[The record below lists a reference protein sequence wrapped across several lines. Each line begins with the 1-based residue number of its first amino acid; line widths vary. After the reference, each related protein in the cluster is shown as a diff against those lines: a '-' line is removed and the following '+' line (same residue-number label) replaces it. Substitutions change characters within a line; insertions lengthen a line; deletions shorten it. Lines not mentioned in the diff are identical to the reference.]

1 MTKRATIFLTGGTGM
16 VGSNIQEHPKSNEYT
31 LLAPTSKEVDLTSYE
46 QVNHYIANNQP
57 DIIIHSAGLVGG
69 IQANIKNPVNFLVR
83 NLQMG
88 LNVILAAQEN
98 NVKQL
103 LNLASS
109 CMYPRDMEIGLTED
123 MILKGELEPTN
134 EGYAIAKV
142 VATRLCEYMNR
153 ESPEWQYKTAIPC
166 NLYGKYDKFDPA
178 HSHMVP
184 AVIRKIYEAKQKG
197 IKEVEIWGDGL
208 SRREFMFAGDLA
220 DFVFYALENFDKMPQ
235 NLNVGL
241 GTDYTINEY
250 YQSIAKIIGY
260 EGSFI
265 HDLSKPMGMKKKM
278 IDNTLLTA
286 FGWKPKTSLENGLKQ
301 TLEYFKNTI
310 L

>member
-1 MTKRATIFLTGGTGM
+1 MNKKIFLTGGTGM
-16 VGSNIQEHPKSNEYT
+16 VGSNIREHSESHKYT
-31 LLAPTSKEVDLTSYE
+31 IFAPSSKEVDLTNYE
-46 QVNHYIANNQP
+46 QVTRYIAEVQP

-69 IQANIKNPVNFLVR
+69 IQANIKNPVGFLVK

-88 LNVILAAQEN
+88 LNVILAAQQN
-98 NVKQL
+98 NVKKL

-123 MILKGELEPTN
+123 MILKGKLEPTN
-134 EGYAIAKV
+134 EGYALAKV

-153 ESPEWQYKTAIPC
+153 EDEKWQYKTAIPC
-166 NLYGKYDKFDPA
+166 NLYGKYDKFDPK

-184 AVIRKIYEAKQKG
+184 AVIRKIYEAKENN
-197 IKEVEIWGDGL
+197 IDEVEIWGDGL
-208 SRREFMFAGDLA
+208 SRREFMYAGDLA
-220 DFVFYALENFDKMPQ
+220 DFVYYALAHFDKMPQ

-241 GTDYTINEY
+241 GADYTINEY
-250 YQSIAKIIGY
+250 YQVIAKVIGY
-260 EGSFI
+260 EGTFT

-286 FGWKPKTSLENGLKQ
+286 FGWQPKTPLEEGIKQ

>member
-1 MTKRATIFLTGGTGM
+1 MNEKIFLTGGTGM
-16 VGSNIQEHPKSNEYT
+16 VGSNIREHSKSHKYT
-31 LLAPTSKEVDLTSYE
+31 IFAPSSKEIDLTNYE
-46 QVNHYIANNQP
+46 QVNSYIAEVQP
-57 DIIIHSAGLVGG
+57 DIIVHSAGLVGG
-69 IQANIKNPVNFLVR
+69 IQANIKNPVGFLVK

-88 LNVILAAQEN
+88 LNVILAAQQN
-98 NVKQL
+98 NVKKL

-134 EGYAIAKV
+134 EGYALAKV

-153 ESPEWQYKTAIPC
+153 EDEKWQYKSAIPC
-166 NLYGKYDKFDPA
+166 NLYGKYDKFDPK

-184 AVIRKIYEAKQKG
+184 AVIRKIYEAKENN
-197 IKEVEIWGDGL
+197 INEVEIWGDGL
-208 SRREFMFAGDLA
+208 SRREFMYAGDLA
-220 DFVFYALENFDKMPQ
+220 DFVYYALDHFDKMPQ

-241 GTDYTINEY
+241 GRDYTINEY
-250 YQSIAKIIGY
+250 YQVIAKVIGY
-260 EGSFI
+260 EGTFT

-278 IDNTLLTA
+278 IDNTQLTA
-286 FGWKPKTSLENGLKQ
+286 FGWKPKTSLEDGIKQ

>member
-1 MTKRATIFLTGGTGM
+1 MNEKIFLTGGTGM
-16 VGSNIQEHPKSNEYT
+16 VGSNIREHSESHKYT
-31 LLAPTSKEVDLTSYE
+31 IFAPSSKEVDLTNYG
-46 QVNHYIANNQP
+46 QVTRYIAEVQP

-69 IQANIKNPVNFLVR
+69 IQANIKNPVGFLVK

-88 LNVILAAQEN
+88 LNVILAAQQN
-98 NVKQL
+98 NVRKL

-134 EGYAIAKV
+134 EGYALAKV

-153 ESPEWQYKTAIPC
+153 EDEKWQYKSAIPC
-166 NLYGKYDKFDPA
+166 NLYGKYDKFDPK

-184 AVIRKIYEAKQKG
+184 AVIRKIYEAKKNN
-197 IKEVEIWGDGL
+197 IDEVEIWGDGL
-208 SRREFMFAGDLA
+208 SRREFMYAGDLA
-220 DFVFYALENFDKMPQ
+220 DFVYYALAHFDKMPQ

-241 GTDYTINEY
+241 GRDYTINEY
-250 YQSIAKIIGY
+250 YQVIAKVIGY
-260 EGSFI
+260 QGTFT

-278 IDNTLLTA
+278 IDNTQLTA
-286 FGWKPKTSLENGLKQ
+286 FGWQPKTSLEDGIKQ

>member
-1 MTKRATIFLTGGTGM
+1 MNEKIFLTGGTGM
-16 VGSNIQEHPKSNEYT
+16 VGSNIREHSESHKYT
-31 LLAPTSKEVDLTSYE
+31 LFSPSSKEVDLTNYE
-46 QVNHYIANNQP
+46 QVNNYIAEVQP

-69 IQANIKNPVNFLVR
+69 IQANIKNPVGFLVK

-88 LNVILAAQEN
+88 LNVILAAQQN
-98 NVKQL
+98 NVKKL

-134 EGYAIAKV
+134 EGYALAKV

-153 ESPEWQYKTAIPC
+153 EDEKWQYKTAIPC
-166 NLYGKYDKFDPA
+166 NLYGKYDKFDPK

-184 AVIRKIYEAKQKG
+184 AVIRKIYEAKENN
-197 IKEVEIWGDGL
+197 IDEVEIWGDGL
-208 SRREFMFAGDLA
+208 SRREFMYAGDLA
-220 DFVFYALENFDKMPQ
+220 DFVYYALAHFDKMPQ

-241 GTDYTINEY
+241 GRDYTINEY
-250 YQSIAKIIGY
+250 YQAIAKVIGY
-260 EGSFI
+260 EGTFT

-286 FGWKPKTSLENGLKQ
+286 FGWQPKTPLEEGIKQ

>member
-1 MTKRATIFLTGGTGM
+1 MNEKIFLTGGTGM
-16 VGSNIQEHPKSNEYT
+16 VGSNIREHSESHKYT
-31 LLAPTSKEVDLTSYE
+31 IFAPSSKEVDLTNYE
-46 QVNHYIANNQP
+46 QVTRYIAEVQP

-69 IQANIKNPVNFLVR
+69 IQANIKNPVGFLVK

-88 LNVILAAQEN
+88 LNVILAAQQN
-98 NVKQL
+98 NVKKL

-134 EGYAIAKV
+134 EGYALAKV

-153 ESPEWQYKTAIPC
+153 EDEKWQYKTAIPC
-166 NLYGKYDKFDPA
+166 NLYGKYDKFDPK

-184 AVIRKIYEAKQKG
+184 AVIRKIYEAKENN
-197 IKEVEIWGDGL
+197 IDEVEIWGDGL
-208 SRREFMFAGDLA
+208 SRREFMYAGDLA
-220 DFVFYALENFDKMPQ
+220 DFVYYALAHFDKMPQ

-250 YQSIAKIIGY
+250 YQVIAKVIGY
-260 EGSFI
+260 EGTFT

-278 IDNTLLTA
+278 IDNAQLTA
-286 FGWKPKTSLENGLKQ
+286 FGWQPKTSLEEGIKQ

>member
-1 MTKRATIFLTGGTGM
+1 MNEKIFLTGATGM
-16 VGSNIQEHPKSNEYT
+16 VGSNIREHSESHKYT
-31 LLAPTSKEVDLTSYE
+31 IFAPSSKEVDLTNYE
-46 QVNHYIANNQP
+46 QVNSYIAEVQP

-69 IQANIKNPVNFLVR
+69 IQANIKNPVGFLVK

-88 LNVILAAQEN
+88 LNVILAAQQN
-98 NVKQL
+98 NVKKL

-134 EGYAIAKV
+134 EGYALAKV

-153 ESPEWQYKTAIPC
+153 EDEKWQYKSAIPC
-166 NLYGKYDKFDPA
+166 NLYGKYDKFDPK

-184 AVIRKIYEAKQKG
+184 AVIRKIYEAKENN
-197 IKEVEIWGDGL
+197 INEVEIWGDGL
-208 SRREFMFAGDLA
+208 SRREFMYAGDLA
-220 DFVFYALENFDKMPQ
+220 DFVYYALDHFDKMPQ

-241 GTDYTINEY
+241 GRDHTINEY
-250 YQSIAKIIGY
+250 YQVIAKVIGY
-260 EGSFI
+260 EGTFT

-278 IDNTLLTA
+278 IDNTQLTA
-286 FGWKPKTSLENGLKQ
+286 FGWQPKTSLEEGIKQ

>member
-1 MTKRATIFLTGGTGM
+1 MNEKIFLTGGTGM
-16 VGSNIQEHPKSNEYT
+16 VGSNIREHSESHKYT
-31 LLAPTSKEVDLTSYE
+31 IFAPSSKEVDLTNYE
-46 QVNHYIANNQP
+46 QVNNYIAEVQP
-57 DIIIHSAGLVGG
+57 DIIVHSAGLVGG
-69 IQANIKNPVNFLVR
+69 IQANIKNPVGFLVK

-88 LNVILAAQEN
+88 LNVILAAQQN
-98 NVKQL
+98 NVKKL

-134 EGYAIAKV
+134 EGYALAKV

-153 ESPEWQYKTAIPC
+153 EDETWQYKSAIPC
-166 NLYGKYDKFDPA
+166 NLYGKYDKFDPK

-184 AVIRKIYEAKQKG
+184 AVIRKIYEAKENN
-197 IKEVEIWGDGL
+197 IDEVEIWGDGL
-208 SRREFMFAGDLA
+208 SRREFMYASDLA
-220 DFVFYALENFDKMPQ
+220 DFVYYALAHFDKMPQ

-241 GTDYTINEY
+241 GADYTINEY
-250 YQSIAKIIGY
+250 YQVIAKVIGY
-260 EGSFI
+260 EGTFT

-278 IDNTLLTA
+278 IDNTQLTA
-286 FGWKPKTSLENGLKQ
+286 FGWQPKTSLEEGIKQ

>member
-1 MTKRATIFLTGGTGM
+1 MKQKIFLTGGTGM
-16 VGSNIQEHPKSNEYT
+16 VGSNIREHKASQQYII
-31 LLAPTSKEVDLTSYE
+31 LSPTSAELDLTHFDS
-46 QVNHYIANNQP
+46 VNSFLKQHKP

-69 IQANIKNPVNFLVR
+69 IQANIKNPVGFLVK
-83 NLQMG
+83 NLQIG
-88 LNVILAAQEN
+88 LNVILAAQQN
-98 NVKQL
+98 NVKKL

-134 EGYAIAKV
+134 EGYALAKV

-153 ESPEWQYKTAIPC
+153 EDEKWQYKSAIPC
-166 NLYGKYDKFDPA
+166 NLYGKYDKFDPK

-184 AVIRKIYEAKQKG
+184 AVIRKIYEAKENN
-197 IKEVEIWGDGL
+197 INEVEIWGDGL
-208 SRREFMFAGDLA
+208 SRREFMYAGDLA
-220 DFVFYALENFDKMPQ
+220 DFVYYALDHFDKMPQ

-241 GTDYTINEY
+241 GRDYTINEY
-250 YQSIAKIIGY
+250 YQVIAKVIGY
-260 EGSFI
+260 EGTFT

-278 IDNTLLTA
+278 IDNTQLTA
-286 FGWKPKTSLENGLKQ
+286 FGWKPKTSLEDGIKQ

>member
-1 MTKRATIFLTGGTGM
+1 MNEKIFLTGGTGM
-16 VGSNIQEHPKSNEYT
+16 VGSNIREHSESHKYT
-31 LLAPTSKEVDLTSYE
+31 IFAPSSKEVDLTNYG
-46 QVNHYIANNQP
+46 QVTRYIAEVQP

-69 IQANIKNPVNFLVR
+69 IQANIKNPVGFLVK

-88 LNVILAAQEN
+88 LNVILAAQQN
-98 NVKQL
+98 NVRKL

-134 EGYAIAKV
+134 EGYALAKV

-153 ESPEWQYKTAIPC
+153 EDEKWQYKTAIPC
-166 NLYGKYDKFDPA
+166 NLYGKYDKFDPK

-184 AVIRKIYEAKQKG
+184 AVIRKIYEAKENN
-197 IKEVEIWGDGL
+197 INEVEIWGDGL
-208 SRREFMFAGDLA
+208 SRREFMYAGDLA
-220 DFVFYALENFDKMPQ
+220 DFVYYALDHFDKMPQ

-241 GTDYTINEY
+241 GRDYTINEY
-250 YQSIAKIIGY
+250 YQAIAKVIGY
-260 EGSFI
+260 EGTFT

-278 IDNTLLTA
+278 IDNTQLTA
-286 FGWKPKTSLENGLKQ
+286 FGWQPKTSLEEGIKQ

>member
-1 MTKRATIFLTGGTGM
+1 MNEKIFLTGGTGM
-16 VGSNIQEHPKSNEYT
+16 VGSNIREHSESHKYT
-31 LLAPTSKEVDLTSYE
+31 IFAPSSKEVDLTNYG
-46 QVNHYIANNQP
+46 QVTRYIAEVQP

-69 IQANIKNPVNFLVR
+69 IQANIKNPVGFLVK

-88 LNVILAAQEN
+88 LNVILAAQQN
-98 NVKQL
+98 NVRKL

-134 EGYAIAKV
+134 EGYALAKV

-153 ESPEWQYKTAIPC
+153 EDEQWQYKTAIPC
-166 NLYGKYDKFDPA
+166 NLYGKYDKFDPK

-184 AVIRKIYEAKQKG
+184 AVIRKIYEAKENN
-197 IKEVEIWGDGL
+197 INEVEIWGDGL
-208 SRREFMFAGDLA
+208 SRREFMYAGDLA
-220 DFVFYALENFDKMPQ
+220 DFVYYALAHFDKMPQ

-241 GTDYTINEY
+241 GRDYTINEY
-250 YQSIAKIIGY
+250 YQVIAKVIGY
-260 EGSFI
+260 EGTFT

-278 IDNTLLTA
+278 IDNTQLTA
-286 FGWKPKTSLENGLKQ
+286 FGWQPKTSLEEGIKQ

>member
-1 MTKRATIFLTGGTGM
+1 MNEKIFLTGGTGM
-16 VGSNIQEHPKSNEYT
+16 VGSNIREHSKSHKYT
-31 LLAPTSKEVDLTSYE
+31 IFAPSSKEVDLTNYE
-46 QVNHYIANNQP
+46 QVTRYIAEVQP

-69 IQANIKNPVNFLVR
+69 IQANIKNPVGFLVK

-88 LNVILAAQEN
+88 LNVILAAQQN
-98 NVKQL
+98 NVKKL

-134 EGYAIAKV
+134 EGYALAKV

-153 ESPEWQYKTAIPC
+153 EDEKWQYKTAIPC
-166 NLYGKYDKFDPA
+166 NLYGKYDKFDPK

-184 AVIRKIYEAKQKG
+184 AVIRKIYEAKKNN
-197 IKEVEIWGDGL
+197 IDEVEIWGDGL
-208 SRREFMFAGDLA
+208 SRREFMYAGDLA
-220 DFVFYALENFDKMPQ
+220 DFVYYALAHFDKMPQ

-241 GTDYTINEY
+241 GRDYTINEY
-250 YQSIAKIIGY
+250 YQVIAKVIGY
-260 EGSFI
+260 EGTFT

-278 IDNTLLTA
+278 IDNTQLTA
-286 FGWKPKTSLENGLKQ
+286 FGWQPKTSLEDGIKQ

>member
-1 MTKRATIFLTGGTGM
+1 MNEKIFLTGGTGM
-16 VGSNIQEHPKSNEYT
+16 VGSNIREHSESHKYT
-31 LLAPTSKEVDLTSYE
+31 IFAPSSKEVDLTNYE
-46 QVNHYIANNQP
+46 QVTRYIAEVQP

-69 IQANIKNPVNFLVR
+69 IQANIKNPVGFLVK

-88 LNVILAAQEN
+88 LNVILAAQQN
-98 NVKQL
+98 NVKKL

-134 EGYAIAKV
+134 EGYALAKV

-153 ESPEWQYKTAIPC
+153 EDEKWQYKTAIPC
-166 NLYGKYDKFDPA
+166 NLYGKYDKFDPK

-184 AVIRKIYEAKQKG
+184 AVIRKIYEAKENN
-197 IKEVEIWGDGL
+197 INEVEIWGDGL
-208 SRREFMFAGDLA
+208 SRREFMYAGDLA
-220 DFVFYALENFDKMPQ
+220 DFVYYALDHFDKMPQ

-241 GTDYTINEY
+241 GRDYTINEY
-250 YQSIAKIIGY
+250 YQAIAKVIGY
-260 EGSFI
+260 EGTFT

-278 IDNTLLTA
+278 IDNTQLTA
-286 FGWKPKTSLENGLKQ
+286 FGWQPKTSLEEGIKQ

>member
-1 MTKRATIFLTGGTGM
+1 MNEKIFLTGGTGM
-16 VGSNIQEHPKSNEYT
+16 VGSNIREHSESHKYT
-31 LLAPTSKEVDLTSYE
+31 IFAPSSKEVDLTNYE
-46 QVNHYIANNQP
+46 QVNSYIAEVQP

-69 IQANIKNPVNFLVR
+69 IQANIKNPVGFLVK

-88 LNVILAAQEN
+88 LNVILAAQQN
-98 NVKQL
+98 NVKKL
-103 LNLASS
+103 LNLGSS

-134 EGYAIAKV
+134 EGYALAKV

-153 ESPEWQYKTAIPC
+153 EDEKWQYKSAIPC
-166 NLYGKYDKFDPA
+166 NLYGKYDKFDPK

-184 AVIRKIYEAKQKG
+184 AVIRKIYEAKENN
-197 IKEVEIWGDGL
+197 IDEVEIWGDGL
-208 SRREFMFAGDLA
+208 SRREFMYAGDLA
-220 DFVFYALENFDKMPQ
+220 DFVYYALAHFDKMPQ

-241 GTDYTINEY
+241 GADYTINEY
-250 YQSIAKIIGY
+250 YQVIAKVIGY
-260 EGSFI
+260 EGTFT

-278 IDNTLLTA
+278 IDNTQLTA
-286 FGWKPKTSLENGLKQ
+286 FGWQPKTSLEEGIKQ

>member
-1 MTKRATIFLTGGTGM
+1 MNEKIFLTGGTGM
-16 VGSNIQEHPKSNEYT
+16 VGSNIREHSESHKYT
-31 LLAPTSKEVDLTSYE
+31 IFAPSSKEVDLTNYE
-46 QVNHYIANNQP
+46 QVTRYIAEVQP

-69 IQANIKNPVNFLVR
+69 IQANIKNPVGFLVK

-88 LNVILAAQEN
+88 LNVILAAQQN
-98 NVKQL
+98 NVKKL

-134 EGYAIAKV
+134 EGYALAKV

-153 ESPEWQYKTAIPC
+153 EDEKWQYKTAIPC
-166 NLYGKYDKFDPA
+166 NLYGKYDKFDPK

-184 AVIRKIYEAKQKG
+184 AVIRKIYEAKENN
-197 IKEVEIWGDGL
+197 IDEVEIWGDGL
-208 SRREFMFAGDLA
+208 SRREFMYAGDLA
-220 DFVFYALENFDKMPQ
+220 DFVYYALAHFDKMPQ

-250 YQSIAKIIGY
+250 YQVIAKVIGY
-260 EGSFI
+260 EGTFT

-278 IDNTLLTA
+278 IDNTQLTA
-286 FGWKPKTSLENGLKQ
+286 FGWQPKTSLEEGIKQ

>member
-1 MTKRATIFLTGGTGM
+1 MKEKIFLTGGTGM
-16 VGSNIQEHPKSNEYT
+16 VGSNIREHIASNRYIIF
-31 LLAPTSKEVDLTSYE
+31 APTSAELDLTHFDSVDRYLKM
-46 QVNHYIANNQP
+46 HQP
-57 DIIIHSAGLVGG
+57 DIVVHSAGLVGG
-69 IQANIKNPVNFLVR
+69 IQANIKNPVGFLVK

-88 LNVILAAQEN
+88 MNVILAAQQN
-98 NVKQL
+98 NIKKL

-134 EGYAIAKV
+134 EGYALAKV

-153 ESPEWQYKTAIPC
+153 EDEKWQYKSAIPC
-166 NLYGKYDKFDPA
+166 NLYGKYDKFDPK

-184 AVIRKIYEAKQKG
+184 AVIRKIYEAKENN
-197 IKEVEIWGDGL
+197 ISEVEIWGDGL
-208 SRREFMFAGDLA
+208 SRREFMYAGDLA
-220 DFVFYALENFDKMPQ
+220 DFVYYALEHFDEMPQ

-250 YQSIAKIIGY
+250 YQVIAEVIGY
-260 EGSFI
+260 EGTFT

-278 IDNTLLTA
+278 IDNAQLTA
-286 FGWKPKTSLENGLKQ
+286 FGWQPKTSLEEGIKQ
-301 TLEYFKNTI
+301 TLEYFKNII

>member
-1 MTKRATIFLTGGTGM
+1 MNEKIFLTGGTGM
-16 VGSNIQEHPKSNEYT
+16 VGSNIREHSESHKYT
-31 LLAPTSKEVDLTSYE
+31 IFAPSSKEVDLTNYE
-46 QVNHYIANNQP
+46 QVTRYIAEVQP

-69 IQANIKNPVNFLVR
+69 IQANIKNPVGFLVK

-88 LNVILAAQEN
+88 LNVILAAQQN
-98 NVKQL
+98 NVKKL

-134 EGYAIAKV
+134 EGYALAKV

-153 ESPEWQYKTAIPC
+153 EDEKWQYKTAIPC
-166 NLYGKYDKFDPA
+166 NLYGKYDKFDPK

-184 AVIRKIYEAKQKG
+184 AVIRKIYEAKKNN
-197 IKEVEIWGDGL
+197 IDEVEIWGDGL
-208 SRREFMFAGDLA
+208 SRREFMYAGDLA
-220 DFVFYALENFDKMPQ
+220 DFVYYALAHFDKMPQ

-241 GTDYTINEY
+241 GRDYTINEY
-250 YQSIAKIIGY
+250 YQVIAKVIGY
-260 EGSFI
+260 QGTFT

-278 IDNTLLTA
+278 IDNTQLTA
-286 FGWKPKTSLENGLKQ
+286 FGWQPKTSLEDGIKQ

>member
-1 MTKRATIFLTGGTGM
+1 MNEKIFLTGGTGM
-16 VGSNIQEHPKSNEYT
+16 VGSNICEHSENHKYT
-31 LLAPTSKEVDLTSYE
+31 IFAPSSKEVDLTNYG
-46 QVNHYIANNQP
+46 QVNSYIAEVQP

-69 IQANIKNPVNFLVR
+69 IQANIKNPVGFLVK

-88 LNVILAAQEN
+88 LNVILAAQQN
-98 NVKQL
+98 NVKKL

-134 EGYAIAKV
+134 EGYALAKV

-153 ESPEWQYKTAIPC
+153 EDEKWQYKSAIPC
-166 NLYGKYDKFDPA
+166 NLYGKYDKFDPK

-184 AVIRKIYEAKQKG
+184 AVIRKIYEAKENN
-197 IKEVEIWGDGL
+197 INEVEIWGDGL
-208 SRREFMFAGDLA
+208 SRREFMYAGDLA
-220 DFVFYALENFDKMPQ
+220 DFVYYALAHFDKMPQ

-241 GTDYTINEY
+241 GADYTINEY
-250 YQSIAKIIGY
+250 YQVIAKVIGY
-260 EGSFI
+260 EGTFT

-278 IDNTLLTA
+278 IDNTQLTA
-286 FGWKPKTSLENGLKQ
+286 FGWQPKTSLEEGIKQ

>member
-1 MTKRATIFLTGGTGM
+1 MNEKIFLTGGTGM
-16 VGSNIQEHPKSNEYT
+16 VGSNIREHSKSHKYT
-31 LLAPTSKEVDLTSYE
+31 IFAPSSKEVDLNNYG
-46 QVNHYIANNQP
+46 QVNNYIAEVQP

-69 IQANIKNPVNFLVR
+69 IQANIKNPVGFLVK

-88 LNVILAAQEN
+88 LNVILAAQQN
-98 NVKQL
+98 NVKKL

-134 EGYAIAKV
+134 EGYALAKV

-153 ESPEWQYKTAIPC
+153 EDEKWQYKTAIPC
-166 NLYGKYDKFDPA
+166 NLYGKYDKFDPK

-184 AVIRKIYEAKQKG
+184 AVIRKIYEAKENN
-197 IKEVEIWGDGL
+197 INEVEIWGDGL
-208 SRREFMFAGDLA
+208 SRREFMYAGDLA
-220 DFVFYALENFDKMPQ
+220 DFVYYALAHFDKMPQ

-241 GTDYTINEY
+241 GADYTINEY
-250 YQSIAKIIGY
+250 YQVIAKVIGY
-260 EGSFI
+260 EGTFT

-278 IDNTLLTA
+278 IDNTQLTA
-286 FGWKPKTSLENGLKQ
+286 FGWQPKTSLEDGIKQ

>member
-1 MTKRATIFLTGGTGM
+1 MNKKIFLTGGTGM
-16 VGSNIQEHPKSNEYT
+16 VGSNIREHSESHKYT
-31 LLAPTSKEVDLTSYE
+31 IFAPSSKEVDLTNYE
-46 QVNHYIANNQP
+46 QVTRYIAEVQP

-69 IQANIKNPVNFLVR
+69 IQANIKNPVAFLVK

-88 LNVILAAQEN
+88 LNVILAAQQN
-98 NVKQL
+98 NVRKL

-134 EGYAIAKV
+134 EGYALAKV

-153 ESPEWQYKTAIPC
+153 EDEKWQYKSAIPC
-166 NLYGKYDKFDPA
+166 NLYGKYDKFDPK

-184 AVIRKIYEAKQKG
+184 AVIRKIYEAKKNNIG
-197 IKEVEIWGDGL
+197 EVEIWGDGL
-208 SRREFMFAGDLA
+208 SRREFMYAGDLA
-220 DFVFYALENFDKMPQ
+220 DFVYYALAHFDKMPQ

-241 GTDYTINEY
+241 GRDYTINEY
-250 YQSIAKIIGY
+250 YQVIAKVIGY
-260 EGSFI
+260 EGTFT

-278 IDNTLLTA
+278 IDNTQLTA
-286 FGWKPKTSLENGLKQ
+286 FGWQPKTSLEDGIKQ

>member
-1 MTKRATIFLTGGTGM
+1 MNEKIFLTGGTGM
-16 VGSNIQEHPKSNEYT
+16 VGSNIREHSESHKYT
-31 LLAPTSKEVDLTSYE
+31 IFTPSSKEVDLTNYE
-46 QVNHYIANNQP
+46 QVNNYIAEVQP

-69 IQANIKNPVNFLVR
+69 IQANIKNPVGFLVK

-88 LNVILAAQEN
+88 LNVILAAQQN
-98 NVKQL
+98 NVKKL

-134 EGYAIAKV
+134 EGYALAKV

-153 ESPEWQYKTAIPC
+153 EDEKWQYKTAIPC
-166 NLYGKYDKFDPA
+166 NLYGKYDKFDPK

-184 AVIRKIYEAKQKG
+184 AVIRKIYEAKENN
-197 IKEVEIWGDGL
+197 IDEVEIWGDGL
-208 SRREFMFAGDLA
+208 SRREFMYAGDLA
-220 DFVFYALENFDKMPQ
+220 DFVYYALAHFDKMPQ

-241 GTDYTINEY
+241 GADYTINEY
-250 YQSIAKIIGY
+250 YQVIAKVIGY
-260 EGSFI
+260 EGTFT

-278 IDNTLLTA
+278 IDNTQLTA
-286 FGWKPKTSLENGLKQ
+286 FGWQPKTSLEEGIKQ

>member
-16 VGSNIQEHPKSNEYT
+16 VGSNIQEHPKSNEYS

-69 IQANIKNPVNFLVR
+69 IQANIKNPVNFLVK

-153 ESPEWQYKTAIPC
+153 ESPEWQYKTVIPC

-184 AVIRKIYEAKQKG
+184 AVIRKIYE
-197 IKEVEIWGDGL
+197 
-208 SRREFMFAGDLA
+208 FMYVGDLA

-250 YQSIAKIIGY
+250 YQTIAKIIGY

-278 IDNTLLTA
+278 VDNTLLTA

>member
-1 MTKRATIFLTGGTGM
+1 MNEKIFLTGGTGM
-16 VGSNIQEHPKSNEYT
+16 VGSNIREHSESHKYT
-31 LLAPTSKEVDLTSYE
+31 IFAPSSKEVDLTNYE
-46 QVNHYIANNQP
+46 QVNNYIAEVQP

-69 IQANIKNPVNFLVR
+69 IQANIKNPVGFLVK

-88 LNVILAAQEN
+88 LNVILAAQQN
-98 NVKQL
+98 NVKKL

-134 EGYAIAKV
+134 EGYALAKV

-153 ESPEWQYKTAIPC
+153 EDEKWQYKTAIPC
-166 NLYGKYDKFDPA
+166 NLYGKYDKFDPK

-184 AVIRKIYEAKQKG
+184 AVIRKIYEAKENN
-197 IKEVEIWGDGL
+197 IDEVEIWGDGL
-208 SRREFMFAGDLA
+208 SRREFMYAGDLA
-220 DFVFYALENFDKMPQ
+220 DFVYYALAHFDKMPQ

-241 GTDYTINEY
+241 GRDYTINEY
-250 YQSIAKIIGY
+250 YQAIAKVIGY
-260 EGSFI
+260 EGTFT

-286 FGWKPKTSLENGLKQ
+286 FGWQPKTPLEEGIKQ

>member
-1 MTKRATIFLTGGTGM
+1 MNEKIFLTGGTGM
-16 VGSNIQEHPKSNEYT
+16 VGSNIREHSESHKYT
-31 LLAPTSKEVDLTSYE
+31 IFTPSSKEVDLTNYE
-46 QVNHYIANNQP
+46 QVNNYIAEVQP

-69 IQANIKNPVNFLVR
+69 IQANIKNPVGFLVK

-88 LNVILAAQEN
+88 LNVILAAQQN
-98 NVKQL
+98 NVKKL

-134 EGYAIAKV
+134 EGYALAKV

-153 ESPEWQYKTAIPC
+153 EDEKWQYKTAIPC
-166 NLYGKYDKFDPA
+166 NLYGKYDKFDPN

-184 AVIRKIYEAKQKG
+184 AVIRKIYEAKENN
-197 IKEVEIWGDGL
+197 IDEVEIWGDGL
-208 SRREFMFAGDLA
+208 SRREFMYAGDLA
-220 DFVFYALENFDKMPQ
+220 DFVYYALDHFDKMPQ

-241 GTDYTINEY
+241 GRDYTINEY
-250 YQSIAKIIGY
+250 YQVIAKVIGY
-260 EGSFI
+260 EGTFT
-265 HDLSKPMGMKKKM
+265 HNLSKPMGMKKKM
-278 IDNTLLTA
+278 IDNTQLTA
-286 FGWKPKTSLENGLKQ
+286 FGWQPKTSLEDGIKQ

>member
-1 MTKRATIFLTGGTGM
+1 MNEKIFLTGGTGM
-16 VGSNIQEHPKSNEYT
+16 VGSNIREHSKSHKYT
-31 LLAPTSKEVDLTSYE
+31 IFAPSSKEVDLTNYE
-46 QVNHYIANNQP
+46 QVNSYIAEVQP

-69 IQANIKNPVNFLVR
+69 IQANIKNPVGFLVK

-88 LNVILAAQEN
+88 LNVILAAQQN
-98 NVKQL
+98 NVKKL

-134 EGYAIAKV
+134 EGYALAKV

-153 ESPEWQYKTAIPC
+153 EDEKRQYKTAIPC
-166 NLYGKYDKFDPA
+166 NLYGKYDKFDPK

-184 AVIRKIYEAKQKG
+184 AVIRKIYEAKENN
-197 IKEVEIWGDGL
+197 IDEVEIWGDGL
-208 SRREFMFAGDLA
+208 SRREFMYAGDLA
-220 DFVFYALENFDKMPQ
+220 DFVYYALAHFDKMPQ

-250 YQSIAKIIGY
+250 YQVIAKVIGY
-260 EGSFI
+260 EGTFT

-278 IDNTLLTA
+278 IDNTQLTA
-286 FGWKPKTSLENGLKQ
+286 FGWQPKTSLEEGIKQ

>member
-1 MTKRATIFLTGGTGM
+1 MNEKIFLTGGTGM
-16 VGSNIQEHPKSNEYT
+16 VGSNIREHSESHKYT
-31 LLAPTSKEVDLTSYE
+31 IFAPSSKEVDLTNYE
-46 QVNHYIANNQP
+46 QVTRYIAEVQP

-69 IQANIKNPVNFLVR
+69 IQANIKNPVGFLVK

-88 LNVILAAQEN
+88 LNVILAAQQN
-98 NVKQL
+98 NVKKL

-134 EGYAIAKV
+134 EGYALAKV

-153 ESPEWQYKTAIPC
+153 EDEKWQYKTAIPC
-166 NLYGKYDKFDPA
+166 NLYGKYDKFDPK

-184 AVIRKIYEAKQKG
+184 AVIRKIYEAKENN
-197 IKEVEIWGDGL
+197 IDEVEIWGDGL
-208 SRREFMFAGDLA
+208 SRREFMYAGDLA
-220 DFVFYALENFDKMPQ
+220 DFVYYALAHFDKMPQ

-241 GTDYTINEY
+241 GRDYTINEY
-250 YQSIAKIIGY
+250 YQVIAKVIGY
-260 EGSFI
+260 EGTFT

-278 IDNTLLTA
+278 IDNTQLTA
-286 FGWKPKTSLENGLKQ
+286 FGWQPKTSLEDGIKQ

>member
-1 MTKRATIFLTGGTGM
+1 MNEKIFLTGGTGM
-16 VGSNIQEHPKSNEYT
+16 VGSNIREHSESHKYT
-31 LLAPTSKEVDLTSYE
+31 LFSPSSKEVDLTNYE
-46 QVNHYIANNQP
+46 QVNNYIAEVQP

-69 IQANIKNPVNFLVR
+69 IQANIKNPVDFLVK

-88 LNVILAAQEN
+88 LNVILAAQQN
-98 NVKQL
+98 NVKKL

-134 EGYAIAKV
+134 EGYALAKV

-153 ESPEWQYKTAIPC
+153 EDETWQYKSAIPC
-166 NLYGKYDKFDPA
+166 NLYGKYDKFDPK

-184 AVIRKIYEAKQKG
+184 AVIRKIYEAKENN
-197 IKEVEIWGDGL
+197 IDEVEIWGDGL
-208 SRREFMFAGDLA
+208 SRREFMYAGDLA
-220 DFVFYALENFDKMPQ
+220 DFVYYALAHFDKMPQ

-241 GTDYTINEY
+241 GADYTINEY
-250 YQSIAKIIGY
+250 YQVIAKVIGY
-260 EGSFI
+260 EGTFT

-278 IDNTLLTA
+278 IDNTQLTA
-286 FGWKPKTSLENGLKQ
+286 FGWQPKTSLEEGIKQ

>member
-1 MTKRATIFLTGGTGM
+1 MNEKIFLTGGTGM
-16 VGSNIQEHPKSNEYT
+16 VGSNIREHSKSHKYT
-31 LLAPTSKEVDLTSYE
+31 IFAPSSKEVDLTNYE
-46 QVNHYIANNQP
+46 QVNNYIAEVQP
-57 DIIIHSAGLVGG
+57 DIIVHSAGLVGG
-69 IQANIKNPVNFLVR
+69 IQANIKNPVGFLVK

-88 LNVILAAQEN
+88 LNVILAAQQN
-98 NVKQL
+98 NVKKL

-134 EGYAIAKV
+134 EGYALAKV

-153 ESPEWQYKTAIPC
+153 EDEKWQYKSAISC
-166 NLYGKYDKFDPA
+166 NLYGKYDKFDPK

-184 AVIRKIYEAKQKG
+184 AVIRKIYEAKENN
-197 IKEVEIWGDGL
+197 INEVEIWGDGL
-208 SRREFMFAGDLA
+208 SRREFMYAGDLA
-220 DFVFYALENFDKMPQ
+220 DFVYYALDHFDKMPQ

-241 GTDYTINEY
+241 GRDYTINEY
-250 YQSIAKIIGY
+250 YQVIAKVIGY
-260 EGSFI
+260 EGTFT

-278 IDNTLLTA
+278 IDNTQLTA
-286 FGWKPKTSLENGLKQ
+286 FGWKPRTSLEDGIKQ

>member
-1 MTKRATIFLTGGTGM
+1 MNEKIFLTGGTGM
-16 VGSNIQEHPKSNEYT
+16 VGSNIREHSKSHKYT
-31 LLAPTSKEVDLTSYE
+31 IFAPSSKEVDLTNYG
-46 QVNHYIANNQP
+46 QVNNYIAEVQP

-69 IQANIKNPVNFLVR
+69 IQANIKNPVGFLVK

-88 LNVILAAQEN
+88 LNVILAAQQN
-98 NVKQL
+98 NVKKL

-134 EGYAIAKV
+134 EGYALAKV

-153 ESPEWQYKTAIPC
+153 EDEKWQYKSAIPC
-166 NLYGKYDKFDPA
+166 NLYGKYDKFDPK

-184 AVIRKIYEAKQKG
+184 AVIRKIYEAKKNN
-197 IKEVEIWGDGL
+197 IDEVEIWGDGL
-208 SRREFMFAGDLA
+208 SRREFMYAGDLA
-220 DFVFYALENFDKMPQ
+220 DFVYYALDHFDKMPQ

-241 GTDYTINEY
+241 GRDYTINEY
-250 YQSIAKIIGY
+250 YQVIAKVIGY
-260 EGSFI
+260 EGTFT

-278 IDNTLLTA
+278 IDNTQLTA
-286 FGWKPKTSLENGLKQ
+286 FGWKPKTSLEDGIKQ

>member
-1 MTKRATIFLTGGTGM
+1 MNEKIFLTGGTGM
-16 VGSNIQEHPKSNEYT
+16 VGSNIREHSESHKYT
-31 LLAPTSKEVDLTSYE
+31 IFAPSSKEVDLTNYE
-46 QVNHYIANNQP
+46 QVTRYIAEVQP

-69 IQANIKNPVNFLVR
+69 IQANIKNPVGFLVK

-88 LNVILAAQEN
+88 LNVILAAQQN
-98 NVKQL
+98 NVKKL

-134 EGYAIAKV
+134 EGYALAKV

-153 ESPEWQYKTAIPC
+153 EDEKRQYKSAIPC
-166 NLYGKYDKFDPA
+166 NLYGKYDKFDPK

-184 AVIRKIYEAKQKG
+184 AVIRKIYEAKENN
-197 IKEVEIWGDGL
+197 INEVEIWGDGL
-208 SRREFMFAGDLA
+208 SRREFMYAGDLA
-220 DFVFYALENFDKMPQ
+220 DFVYYALAHFDKMPQ

-241 GTDYTINEY
+241 GRDYTINEY
-250 YQSIAKIIGY
+250 YQAIAKVIGY
-260 EGSFI
+260 EGTFT

-286 FGWKPKTSLENGLKQ
+286 FGWQPKTPLEEGIKQ

>member
-1 MTKRATIFLTGGTGM
+1 MNEKIFLTGGTGM
-16 VGSNIQEHPKSNEYT
+16 VGSNIREHSKSHKYT
-31 LLAPTSKEVDLTSYE
+31 IFAPSSKEVDLTNYE
-46 QVNHYIANNQP
+46 QVNSYIAEVQP
-57 DIIIHSAGLVGG
+57 DIIVHSAGLVGG
-69 IQANIKNPVNFLVR
+69 IQANIKNPVGFLVK

-88 LNVILAAQEN
+88 LNVILAAQQN
-98 NVKQL
+98 NVKKL

-134 EGYAIAKV
+134 EGYALAKV

-153 ESPEWQYKTAIPC
+153 EDEKWQYKTAIPC
-166 NLYGKYDKFDPA
+166 NLYGKYDKFDPK

-184 AVIRKIYEAKQKG
+184 AVIRKIYEAKENN
-197 IKEVEIWGDGL
+197 IDEVEIWGNGL
-208 SRREFMFAGDLA
+208 SRREFMYAGDLA
-220 DFVFYALENFDKMPQ
+220 DFVYYALAHFNKMPQ

-241 GTDYTINEY
+241 GADYTINEY
-250 YQSIAKIIGY
+250 YQVIAKVIGY
-260 EGSFI
+260 EGTFT

-278 IDNTLLTA
+278 IDNTQLTA
-286 FGWKPKTSLENGLKQ
+286 FGWQPKTSLEEGIKQ

>member
-1 MTKRATIFLTGGTGM
+1 MNEKIFLTGGTGM
-16 VGSNIQEHPKSNEYT
+16 VGSNIREHSESHKYT
-31 LLAPTSKEVDLTSYE
+31 IFAPSSKEVDLTNYE
-46 QVNHYIANNQP
+46 QVNNYIAEVQP

-69 IQANIKNPVNFLVR
+69 IQANIKNPVGFLIK

-88 LNVILAAQEN
+88 LNVILAAQQN
-98 NVKQL
+98 NVRKL

-134 EGYAIAKV
+134 EGYALAKV

-153 ESPEWQYKTAIPC
+153 EDEKWQYKTAIPC
-166 NLYGKYDKFDPA
+166 NLYGKYDKFDPK

-184 AVIRKIYEAKQKG
+184 AVIRKIYEAKENN
-197 IKEVEIWGDGL
+197 INEVEIWGDGL
-208 SRREFMFAGDLA
+208 SRREFMYAGDLA
-220 DFVFYALENFDKMPQ
+220 DFVYYALDHFDKMPQ

-241 GTDYTINEY
+241 GRDYTINEY
-250 YQSIAKIIGY
+250 YQVIAKVIGY
-260 EGSFI
+260 EGTFT

-278 IDNTLLTA
+278 IDNTQLTA
-286 FGWKPKTSLENGLKQ
+286 FGWQPKTSLEDGIKQ

>member
-1 MTKRATIFLTGGTGM
+1 MNKKIFLTGGTGM
-16 VGSNIQEHPKSNEYT
+16 VGSNIREHSESHKYT
-31 LLAPTSKEVDLTSYE
+31 IFAPSSKEVDLTNYE
-46 QVNHYIANNQP
+46 QVTRYIAEVQP

-69 IQANIKNPVNFLVR
+69 IQANIKNPVGFLVK

-88 LNVILAAQEN
+88 LNVILAAQQN
-98 NVKQL
+98 NVKKL

-134 EGYAIAKV
+134 EGYALAKV

-153 ESPEWQYKTAIPC
+153 EDEKWQYKTAIPC
-166 NLYGKYDKFDPA
+166 NLYGKYDKFDPK

-184 AVIRKIYEAKQKG
+184 AVIRKIYEAKENN
-197 IKEVEIWGDGL
+197 IDEVEIWGDGL
-208 SRREFMFAGDLA
+208 SRREFMYAGDLA
-220 DFVFYALENFDKMPQ
+220 DFVYYALAHFDKMPQ

-241 GTDYTINEY
+241 GRDYTINEY
-250 YQSIAKIIGY
+250 YQVIAKVIGY
-260 EGSFI
+260 EGTFT

-278 IDNTLLTA
+278 IDNTQLTA
-286 FGWKPKTSLENGLKQ
+286 FGWQPKTSLEDGIKQ

>member
-1 MTKRATIFLTGGTGM
+1 MNEKIFLTGGTGM
-16 VGSNIQEHPKSNEYT
+16 VGSNIREHSKSHKYT
-31 LLAPTSKEVDLTSYE
+31 IFAPSSKEIDLTNYE
-46 QVNHYIANNQP
+46 QVNSYIAEVQP
-57 DIIIHSAGLVGG
+57 DIIVHSAGLVGG
-69 IQANIKNPVNFLVR
+69 IQANIKNPVGFLVK

-88 LNVILAAQEN
+88 LNVILAAQQN
-98 NVKQL
+98 NVKKL

-134 EGYAIAKV
+134 EGYALAKV

-153 ESPEWQYKTAIPC
+153 EDEKWQYKSAIPC
-166 NLYGKYDKFDPA
+166 NLYGKYDKFDPK

-184 AVIRKIYEAKQKG
+184 AVIRKIYEAKENN
-197 IKEVEIWGDGL
+197 INEVEIWGDGL
-208 SRREFMFAGDLA
+208 SRREFMYAGDLA
-220 DFVFYALENFDKMPQ
+220 DFVYYALDHFDEMPQ

-241 GTDYTINEY
+241 GRDYTINEY
-250 YQSIAKIIGY
+250 YQVIAKVIGY
-260 EGSFI
+260 EGTFT

-278 IDNTLLTA
+278 IDNTQLTA
-286 FGWKPKTSLENGLKQ
+286 FGWQPKTSLEEGIKQ

>member
-1 MTKRATIFLTGGTGM
+1 MNEKIFLTGGTGM
-16 VGSNIQEHPKSNEYT
+16 VGSNIREHSESHKYT
-31 LLAPTSKEVDLTSYE
+31 IFAPSSKEVDLTNYE
-46 QVNHYIANNQP
+46 QVTRYIAEVQP

-69 IQANIKNPVNFLVR
+69 IQANIKNPVGFLVK

-88 LNVILAAQEN
+88 LNVILAAQQN
-98 NVKQL
+98 NVKKL

-134 EGYAIAKV
+134 EGYALAKV

-153 ESPEWQYKTAIPC
+153 EDEKWQYKTAIPC
-166 NLYGKYDKFDPA
+166 NLYGKYDKFDPK

-184 AVIRKIYEAKQKG
+184 AVIRKIYEAKENN
-197 IKEVEIWGDGL
+197 IDEVEIWGDGL
-208 SRREFMFAGDLA
+208 SRREFMYAGDLA
-220 DFVFYALENFDKMPQ
+220 DFVYYALAHFDKMPQ

-241 GTDYTINEY
+241 GRDYTINEY
-250 YQSIAKIIGY
+250 YQAIAKVIGY
-260 EGSFI
+260 EGTFT

-286 FGWKPKTSLENGLKQ
+286 FGWQPKTPLEEGIKQ